1 MVREVVGARGASL
14 GVPYGRTYGACRQ
27 GAGTHCCVA
36 VDESR
41 GSLAA
46 RCVSFCQIVWTPAF
60 TLVSIPQVFLSS
72 SLLSVCRKFQSRESA
87 VMSSRTCPLSRESLC
102 LANVPSECT
111 STG

>member
-46 RCVSFCQIVWTPAF
+46 RCVSFCQIVWTPA
-60 TLVSIPQVFLSS
+60 LLRRVSVLPPFCLSVQVFSHA
-72 SLLSVCRKFQSRESA
+72 K
-87 VMSSRTCPLSRESLC
+87 
-102 LANVPSECT
+102 VP
-111 STG
+111 

>member
-14 GVPYGRTYGACRQ
+14 GGPYGRTYGACRQ

-46 RCVSFCQIVWTPAF
+46 RCVSFCQIVWRSAALSFSFLPP
-60 TLVSIPQVFLSS
+60 LCLSVQVFSHA
-72 SLLSVCRKFQSRESA
+72 K
-87 VMSSRTCPLSRESLC
+87 
-102 LANVPSECT
+102 VP
-111 STG
+111 

>member
-14 GVPYGRTYGACRQ
+14 GGPYGRTYGACRQ

-46 RCVSFCQIVWTPAF
+46 RCVSFCQIVCSRQLQF
-60 TLVSIPQVFLSS
+60 FLPS
-72 SLLSVCRKFQSRESA
+72 SLLSVCASFQSRESA
-87 VMSSRTCPLSRESLC
+87 VMSSRTCPLSRETLC
-102 LANVPSECT
+102 RANVPSECT